1 MNEQKTF
8 GNHSIILEN
17 RSKLCVSG
25 VIDVSGFDEETV
37 VMETEMGT
45 LTVKGRDLKVQNFA
59 VETGSLTV
67 EGTVAAAVYTDSRQK
82 RGAVSRL
89 FR

>member
-8 GNHSIILEN
+8 GNHGIILEN
-17 RSKLCVSG
+17 RSKLSVSG

-37 VMETEMGT
+37 VMETEMGI
-45 LTVKGRDLKVQNFA
+45 LTVKGKDLKVQNFA

-67 EGTVAAAVYTDSRQK
+67 EGTVAAVVYTDNRQK
-82 RGAVSRL
+82 RSAVSRL
-89 FR
+89 FK

>member
-1 MNEQKTF
+1 MNEQKSL
-8 GNHSIILEN
+8 GNHGIILEN
-17 RSKLCVSG
+17 RSKLSVSG
-25 VIDVSGFDEETV
+25 VTDVSGFDEETV

-67 EGTVAAAVYTDSRQK
+67 EGTVAAIVYTDNRPK
-82 RGAVSRL
+82 RGAISRL
-89 FR
+89 FG